1 MWTLKN
7 ERMKKAKLAAVV
19 VLSILA
25 VVIVLQNT
33 EVTQT
38 RILFMTVQMSRA
50 LLLILTFALGF
61 VTGILGTSF
70 SMRKK
75 TSKK

>member
-1 MWTLKN
+1 MWILTD
-7 ERMKKAKLAAVV
+7 EQMKKAKLAVV
-19 VLSILA
+19 VVFSILA

-61 VTGILGTSF
+61 VAGILGTSL

>member
-1 MWTLKN
+1 MGILKD

-19 VLSILA
+19 ILSILA

-33 EVTQT
+33 KVTET
-38 RILFMTVQMSRA
+38 RILLVDVKMSLA
-50 LLLILTFALGF
+50 LLLILTFTLGF
-61 VTGILGTSF
+61 VTGILGATF

>member
-1 MWTLKN
+1 MWTLRD
-7 ERMKKAKLAAVV
+7 ERMKKTKLAAIVI
-19 VLSILA
+19 LSILA

-50 LLLILTFALGF
+50 LLLLLTFTLGF
-61 VTGILGTSF
+61 VTGLLAATGSL
-70 SMRKK
+70 RKK
-75 TSKK
+75 ATKK

>member
-1 MWTLKN
+1 MWILKD

-61 VTGILGTSF
+61 VAGILGTSF

>member
-1 MWTLKN
+1 
-7 ERMKKAKLAAVV
+7 MKKTKLAAVV
-19 VLSILA
+19 ILSILA

-33 EVTQT
+33 EMTQT
-38 RILFMTVQMSRA
+38 RILFMDVRMSLA
-50 LLLILTFALGF
+50 LLLLLTFALGF

-70 SMRKK
+70 SIRKK